1 MRPAL
6 FLSIRAVVYAILI
19 AVSVPFAWQLTTGG
33 ESLVVTGTSMTPT
46 YERGDV
52 VFIDRVTD
60 PDPTFWKKGE
70 IVAVA
75 FSSSNLDEDR
85 YIHRVERVLDDGR
98 AVLKGDG
105 NPEEDVSPVDLD
117 QVVGVPVGALHGPSA
132 QVYVF
137 TQQWY
142 GRLMVFGLGI
152 VTLILVEMLAQRHK
166 VRRTSPAEQP
176 AAVDETDIADETVP
190 AVEAAPTEATV
201 VPNDPAFAEQPF
213 LRRTRRERDRVRS

>member
-19 AVSVPFAWQLTTGG
+19 AVSVPFVWQLTTGG

-46 YERGDV
+46 YERGAV

-60 PDPTFWKKGE
+60 PDPSFWKDGE

-75 FSSSNLDEDR
+75 FSASNLDEDR

-105 NPEEDVSPVDLD
+105 NPEEDVSPVGLN
-117 QVVGVPVGALHGPSA
+117 QVVGVPVGALHGPGA

-137 TQQWY
+137 TQQWS
-142 GRLMVFGLGI
+142 GRLIIFGLGI
-152 VTLILVEMLAQRHK
+152 LILILIEMLAQRDK
-166 VRRTSPAEQP
+166 IRRTSRAEP
-176 AAVDETDIADETVP
+176 TLAAEEAAAVELE
-190 AVEAAPTEATV
+190 
-201 VPNDPAFAEQPF
+201 
-213 LRRTRRERDRVRS
+213 